1 MFTILFTII
10 KKRPDVKDKHDRI
23 LERNTRCKRYHIVE
37 DDMKPETRNTVLI
50 AIACA
55 FLSSCSSQEQEW
67 EAVRKTVNGVLVV
80 RNPEEPRFG
89 QLNPELEENLSI
101 GDDRDE
107 RFQIFQAHSIA
118 LDSGENLYVLDA
130 GNCRV
135 QKFDRNGG
143 YVNTIGRKGQ
153 GPGEF
158 VNPSA
163 LYIDGHDNLYVSEGR
178 KMHVFDRSGE
188 LRKSHVLEN
197 NIRDFFVDEDGHI
210 ITFCM
215 ITDDGGSKKIIVKL
229 DMEGKIIQTFVE
241 YGDVEAVQNE
251 TEGRGVMTF
260 KAYHQYNYWPY
271 LQPVNTERFV
281 YAYPSD
287 YRLIL
292 ANSEGK
298 QLLMIEKDEAPSPI
312 TREEKD
318 FIMSGIER
326 RAGQR
331 QIKLTEDVLE
341 AACQFPSHRP
351 FFHLILVDDAGRIYV
366 RSARSVLDR
375 SSGASFDIF
384 DEQGYYLYR
393 MDLPFSPEIIH
404 KGNLYDVST
413 SEETG
418 YVRIKRYA
426 VKGWDRIKTGT

>member
-1 MFTILFTII
+1 
-10 KKRPDVKDKHDRI
+10 
-23 LERNTRCKRYHIVE
+23 
-37 DDMKPETRNTVLI
+37 MKPAMRTTVLI
-50 AIACA
+50 ATACA
-55 FLSSCSSQEQEW
+55 LLVSCSSSGEEW
-67 EAVRKTVNGVLVV
+67 KAERETVNGMSVV

-89 QLNPELEENLSI
+89 HLNPELEENLSI
-101 GDDRDE
+101 GNDSDE
-107 RFQIFQAHSIA
+107 RFQFYQAYSLA
-118 LDSGENLYVLDA
+118 LDSAENIYVLDS

-135 QKFDRNGG
+135 QKFDKNGG
-143 YVNTIGRKGQ
+143 YLKTIGRKGQ

-163 LYIDGHDNLYVSEGR
+163 LYIDSHDSLYVSEGR
-178 KMHVFDRSGE
+178 KIHVFDRSGE
-188 LRKSHVLEN
+188 LQNSQVLEN

-215 ITDDGGSKKIIVKL
+215 IHDDRGSKKILVKL
-229 DMEGKIIQTFVE
+229 DMEGKILRTFAE
-241 YGDVEAVQNE
+241 YTDVEAVRNE
-251 TEGRGVMTF
+251 TEGGGVMTF
-260 KAYHQYNYWPY
+260 KAYHQYNYWVY
-271 LQPVNTERFV
+271 LHPVSNERFV

-292 ANSEGK
+292 ADSEGRPF
-298 QLLMIEKDEAPSPI
+298 LSIEKEEVPSPI

-318 FIMSGIER
+318 FIISGIER

-331 QIKLTEDVLE
+331 QIKLTKNVLE

-351 FFHLILVDDAGRIYV
+351 FFHHILVDDAGRIYV
-366 RSARSVLDR
+366 QTARSVLDG
-375 SSGASFDIF
+375 SGGASFDIF
-384 DEQGYYLYR
+384 DEHGYYLYR

-404 KGNLYDVST
+404 KGNLYDAST

-418 YVRIKRYA
+418 YVRIKRYT

>member
-1 MFTILFTII
+1 
-10 KKRPDVKDKHDRI
+10 
-23 LERNTRCKRYHIVE
+23 
-37 DDMKPETRNTVLI
+37 MKPAMQNTVLI
-50 AIACA
+50 AIACV
-55 FLSSCSSQEQEW
+55 FLISCSSQEQEW
-67 EAVRKTVNGVLVV
+67 EAVRETVNGVLVI

-101 GDDRDE
+101 GDDADG
-107 RFQIFQAHSIA
+107 RFQFYQAYSIA
-118 LDSGENLYVLDA
+118 LDSEENIYVLDS

-135 QKFDRNGG
+135 QKFNKNGG
-143 YVNTIGRKGQ
+143 YVKTIGRKGQ

-158 VNPSA
+158 VNPLA

-215 ITDDGGSKKIIVKL
+215 ITDDEGSKKIIVKL
-229 DMEGKIIQTFVE
+229 DMEGKIIQTFAE
-241 YGDVEAVQNE
+241 YTDVEAVRNQ
-251 TEGRGVMTF
+251 TEGGSVMTF
-260 KAYHQYNYWPY
+260 KAYHQYNYWVY
-271 LQPVNTERFV
+271 LHPVNTERFV

-287 YRLIL
+287 YRLNL
-292 ANSEGK
+292 ADSEGMPF
-298 QLLMIEKDEAPSPI
+298 LRIEKEEAPSPI

-326 RAGQR
+326 RARQR

-366 RSARSVLDR
+366 RTARSVLDR

-404 KGNLYDVST
+404 NGNLYDAST